1 MSMGR
6 KGAHSGRGSVLLLVA
21 AIVAAGI
28 AVAFL
33 TPATGEQGSYSA
45 VSVPTV
51 GGLSSVLRF
60 SASSFAAGAPQS
72 GQQTFVVRPSGPQPQ
87 GASTQPS
94 PQNAQLGG
102 AGSSIEFFA
111 NVTIESRS
119 ASATMGSVIAEAYS
133 QGGYVAY
140 SFISGLYA
148 SVVVRVPAAS
158 FESTISAIRSLGNV
172 TSLTTT
178 SNDVTV
184 RYNDLNAT
192 LASLKTEQSS
202 LLRLLSGTSSVNAT
216 LAIEAQLQRVDQ
228 QVNAVE
234 SEIMQ
239 IQRLVAYSTISV
251 SITQREA
258 QRQLSVRLTATPRS
272 GAAPLSTTFTAV
284 VSGGVPPYYVN
295 YNFGDGTSQ
304 EGLVV
309 IHKYYGSGEYNA
321 TVTVTDSNGST
332 VETYALVQVAPAR
345 VQSGLPDF
353 ANAVT
358 GLFVRVVEGIVEV
371 AVVSLPVA
379 LVAFAVV
386 LPLKKWYARRVRQV

>member
-1 MSMGR
+1 LSMDR
-6 KGAHSGRGSVLLLVA
+6 KGAYGARGSLPLLVA
-21 AIVAAGI
+21 TIVAAGI
-28 AVAFL
+28 AMAFL
-33 TPATGEQGSYSA
+33 TPATGNQGSYAA
-45 VSVPTV
+45 VSVPNV
-51 GGLSSVLRF
+51 GGFSSELSF
-60 SASSFAAGAPQS
+60 STPGPAGPQTVVVKHAGAKPQ
-72 GQQTFVVRPSGPQPQ
+72 R
-87 GASTQPS
+87 ASTQPS
-94 PQNAQLGG
+94 LQNELLGG
-102 AGSSIEFFA
+102 SGSSIEFFA

-216 LAIEAQLQRVDQ
+216 LAIEAQLQRVNQ

-379 LVAFAVV
+379 LVAFAVA